1 MTHMVVDHPYFGAFM
16 LLLITFGA
24 FSATLFASR
33 YVSRKLARLDTEK
46 LKLTIYECGPEVTKQ
61 PNTISAQFYLFALL
75 FILFDVEIIFMFP
88 WAIDF
93 KVLGWFGFAEMILF
107 IVLLAIGFIY
117 AWKKGALEWHSIS
130 GGLPVALTT
139 VDKILNWG
147 RSNSIW
153 ALTYGLACCAIEMMA
168 SGASR
173 YDFDRF
179 GTIFRASPRQ
189 ADVMIVAGTLTKKHA
204 EFIRRLYDQMTEPK
218 WVISMGSCAN
228 TGGMFNTYATVQGCD
243 RVIPVDLY
251 LPGCA
256 PRPETLQ
263 YAVMLLQQK
272 IRRES
277 ANKSQKA
284 KRLV

>member
-24 FSATLFASR
+24 FSATLFAAR

-117 AWKKGALEWHSIS
+117 AWKKGALEWHSI
-130 GGLPVALTT
+130 
-139 VDKILNWG
+139 K
-147 RSNSIW
+147 
-153 ALTYGLACCAIEMMA
+153 
-168 SGASR
+168 
-173 YDFDRF
+173 
-179 GTIFRASPRQ
+179 
-189 ADVMIVAGTLTKKHA
+189 
-204 EFIRRLYDQMTEPK
+204 
-218 WVISMGSCAN
+218 
-228 TGGMFNTYATVQGCD
+228 
-243 RVIPVDLY
+243 
-251 LPGCA
+251 
-256 PRPETLQ
+256 
-263 YAVMLLQQK
+263 
-272 IRRES
+272 
-277 ANKSQKA
+277 
-284 KRLV
+284 